1 MIVEFRRKNLAGQ
14 FSGHD
19 LPLIRIEKPVG
30 RVVIYKKA
38 ADLLGLKDGDAV
50 MFSGDRAKSKLYI
63 YKEIPKKDSYI
74 AKIADTTRPYFRFT
88 SKQLVVDLCDF
99 LSLKF
104 NKESV
109 YLELNPVQDEQGR
122 FQLTNRSI

>member
-1 MIVEFRRKNLAGQ
+1 MIEEFRRKNLAGQ
-14 FSGHD
+14 FTGHD

-30 RVVIYKKA
+30 RVVIYKNA

-50 MFSGDRAKSKLYI
+50 MFSGDRANGKLYV

-74 AKIADTTRPYFRFT
+74 AKIADATRPYFRFT
-88 SKQLVVDLCDF
+88 SKQLAVDLCDF

-109 YLELNPVQDEQGR
+109 YLELNPNQDEQGR
-122 FQLTNRSI
+122 FKLTIKII